1 MTDWESIIKAAHDAA
16 KAAVIAEVEREPENP
31 HAFDCG
37 FAWVTI
43 EGVGPLARFAR
54 AQVARIEREHEPGTF
69 PYNVGKRVYG
79 DKGYPRGWQWWCPG
93 EFRGQSVRIHRKGAE
108 AFANAL
114 APHGIRAV
122 VGSRLD

>member
-1 MTDWESIIKAAHDAA
+1 MTNWESVLVEAHNAA
-16 KAAVIAEVEREPENP
+16 KEAVIAEVAREPENP

-43 EGVGPLARFAR
+43 PGTHPLATHCRAMLKSEVGQSAQFRHEYAR
-54 AQVARIEREHEPGTF
+54 
-69 PYNVGKRVYG
+69 KYG

-93 EFRGQSVRIHRKGAE
+93 EFRGWSVRVWRVGAA
-108 AFANAL
+108 AFAAYL
-114 APHGIRAV
+114 ATHGVRAD

>member
-16 KAAVIAEVEREPENP
+16 RAAVIAEVAREPENP

-43 EGVGPLARFAR
+43 EGNEAIARHCRARLKDTAPLH
-54 AQVARIEREHEPGTF
+54 RIKGDLRL
-69 PYNVGKRVYG
+69 YG

-93 EFRGQSVRIHRKGAE
+93 EFSGQSVRIHRKGAA
-108 AFANAL
+108 AFAAYL
-114 APHGIRAV
+114 ATHGVRAD